1 MHEEEQ
7 HIDLREKLLKL
18 PKVKAG
24 DDFMN
29 ALQRKINLAD
39 AEMSQ
44 KKAPEQEKVSIWVK
58 LFGKN
63 RNPWL
68 IPSLSLTVVAIFVV
82 SVFVL
87 NSKKITDIPQISD
100 FQKNEKTSGLTPEDK
115 KTETLSK
122 EQTESK
128 DIAGDLKKEPGK
140 IEDEFTGKT
149 STRISTDQQPVNPS
163 STIAPKLEMKLEEV
177 SKPSSSDP
185 IKSES
190 GKVDRKGDERIYQ
203 ENGKNIESP
212 SPKEKEKKVE
222 EVEQRISDDKS
233 GNIDAINSKG
243 LIEKKDKKE
252 SKAMPKSK
260 KTSVDSTKIDQKV
273 LEKIKEEIN
282 KEK

>member
-1 MHEEEQ
+1 LHEEEK
-7 HIDLREKLLKL
+7 HIDIREKLLNL

-24 DDFMN
+24 DDFLN
-29 ALQRKINLAD
+29 SLQRKINLAE
-39 AEMSQ
+39 AELNQ
-44 KKAPEQEKVSIWVK
+44 KKAPAPEKASVWVK

-68 IPSLSLTVVAIFVV
+68 VPSFSLTIVAILILTVY
-82 SVFVL
+82 VL
-87 NSKKITDIPQISD
+87 NTNKISDIPLITDYKKVETTP
-100 FQKNEKTSGLTPEDK
+100 GLTPEDK
-115 KTETLSK
+115 RKETPAN

-128 DIAGDLKKEPGK
+128 DIAGDLKKETEKKGFEFDQSGR
-140 IEDEFTGKT
+140 IIDELK
-149 STRISTDQQPVNPS
+149 PVHPS
-163 STIAPKLEMKLEEV
+163 STITPKLDMNLDEV
-177 SKPSSSDP
+177 TRPSSSDP
-185 IKSES
+185 VKTES

-203 ENGKNIESP
+203 ENGKNIETTVP
-212 SPKEKEKKVE
+212 MEKEKKKE
-222 EVEQRISDDKS
+222 EVEQKISDDKS

-260 KTSVDSTKIDQKV
+260 KSPVDSTKIDQKV

>member
-1 MHEEEQ
+1 MHEEEK
-7 HIDLREKLLKL
+7 HIDVREKLLKL

-29 ALQRKINLAD
+29 SLQRKINLAE
-39 AEMSQ
+39 AEISQ
-44 KKAPEQEKVSIWVK
+44 KKAPEPVKVSIWVK

-87 NSKKITDIPQISD
+87 NSKKITDVPQISD
-100 FQKNEKTSGLTPEDK
+100 YQKNEKTNGLTPEDK
-115 KTETLSK
+115 STGTLSK

-128 DIAGDLKKEPGK
+128 DIAGDLKKDPGK
-140 IEDEFTGKT
+140 ISDEFIGKT
-149 STRISTDQQPVNPS
+149 STKTSTDEQPVTPS
-163 STIAPKLEMKLEEV
+163 PTLSPKMEMKLEEV
-177 SKPSSSDP
+177 IRPSSSDP
-185 IKSES
+185 VKTES
-190 GKVDRKGDERIYQ
+190 GKVDRKGEERFYQ
-203 ENGKNIESP
+203 ENGKNIETL

-222 EVEQRISDDKS
+222 DIEQRITDDKS

-260 KTSVDSTKIDQKV
+260 KTSLDSTKIDQKV